1 MKILLTGNPK
11 KDIASKIVALYP
23 TAHTISRSDD
33 ATYTLDLSLSEN
45 LIEVAKISMNYDV
58 FINSS
63 LLKDFAQT
71 KLLQYVWTEWKD
83 NNKSGHIIS
92 FGSAVDYYFRPDNR
106 LYPIEKRALRDLN
119 RSLSKHV
126 NWFDSKIKTTY
137 FSFGGVDTDKTMH
150 QWSHFHHFKQED
162 IAAYVQWII
171 ESPMS
176 CNIDELHI
184 TPIQP
189 QEKKKMKENKK
200 NVEIKWDSGDERIFL
215 KNEE

>member
-11 KDIASKIVALYP
+11 KDIAEKICKLYP

-33 ATYTLDLSLSEN
+33 ATYTLDLSKTEN
-45 LIEVAKISMNYDV
+45 LKKVAGISLNYDV

-63 LLKDFAQT
+63 LLMDFAQT

-83 NNKSGHIIS
+83 NDKSGHIIS

-150 QWSHFHHFKQED
+150 QWSHFHHLKQDD
-162 IAAYVQWII
+162 IAAYVKWII
-171 ESPMS
+171 ESPIN